1 MGATEFSSEGTPSSS
16 AASRYPLVA
25 AVANTSQKRLIIRVC
40 GGLLTTAALC
50 ALVVWVAQGPGLG
63 FREWDR
69 NATGAAAGA
78 SSSSSGLD
86 VYLGN
91 GCFWH
96 TQFDTVTIEQDP
108 SGPFGECTRGCPVW

>member
-1 MGATEFSSEGTPSSS
+1 MGATEFSSEGTTSSS

-25 AVANTSQKRLIIRVC
+25 AVANTSQKRLIIRVF
-40 GGLLTTAALC
+40 GGLLTTAALV

-108 SGPFGECTRGCPVW
+108 SGPFGE